1 MSIKPIK
8 SEKQH
13 EEAIKAVTKLMGR
26 TDEDAVDQILVYHA
40 LIEQWERSRFALPSV
55 TPVEAIKF
63 RMEQAGLARRDLVP
77 VLGTKS
83 RVSEILSGQRQLTV
97 DQIRALTRHFAIPA
111 ESLLGT
117 SKHEPVVRRS
127 TTSQAAVRKL
137 KSLKV
142 MKRREDMDSFLSRAA
157 QIAPAVAMLRKT
169 RTDRTNA
176 KTDLGALE
184 AWCSAVLIKAKDQ
197 RLPKRRSIKPLGK
210 RTARELAQLSA
221 YEDGPQRAVDFLKSV
236 GVLLITMEHLPGT
249 FLDGAAIRRGD
260 RTPVIALTLRHDRID
275 NFWFTLLHEFAHV
288 CLHLNS
294 ATQVIIDDLEV
305 NSPDGIERE
314 ADEFARDALIPKK
327 IWNEKASEEL
337 TSDTLLEIA
346 EQAGVHPA
354 IVAGRW
360 RWENSD
366 YRRFARLLGHG
377 EVRDLF
383 K

>member
-1 MSIKPIK
+1 MTIKPIK
-8 SEKQH
+8 SEQQH
-13 EEAIKAVTKLMGR
+13 ADAINAVARLMGR
-26 TDEDAVDQILVYHA
+26 TDEEAVDQILVYQA
-40 LIEQWERSRFALPSV
+40 LIEQWERSRFTLPSV

-83 RVSEILSGQRQLTV
+83 RVSEVLSGRRQLTV
-97 DQIRALTRHFAIPA
+97 DQIRALNRHFGIPA

-117 SKHEPVVRRS
+117 SKHEPATRAS
-127 TTSQAAVRKL
+127 PASQAAIAKL

-142 MKRREDMDSFLSRAA
+142 MKRREDMNGFLARAS
-157 QIAPAVAMLRKT
+157 QIAPAVGMLRKT

-184 AWCSAVLIKAKDQ
+184 AWCSAVLIRAEDEV
-197 RLPKRRSIKPLGK
+197 LPNKRSGKPIGK

-221 YEDGPQRAVDFLKSV
+221 YEDGPLRAVDFLKSV

-249 FLDGAAIRRGD
+249 FLDGAAICRGD

-294 ATQVIIDDLEV
+294 ATQVIIDDLDV
-305 NSPDGIERE
+305 NSPEGIEQE
-314 ADEFARDALIPKK
+314 ADEFARDALIPRKLW
-327 IWNEKASEEL
+327 IERGSEDLSADEL
-337 TSDTLLEIA
+337 IEIA
-346 EQAGVHPA
+346 EEAGVHPA

-360 RWENSD
+360 RWQNSD

-377 EVRDLF
+377 EVRMMF